1 MNLEFLLS
9 PLTDFARLIAGYFQ
23 EIWGFLIFIGT
34 ASSFLVILIGAIML
48 FVGVKVGKTTG
59 RGLILGGAILAII
72 IAYFTIYPP
81 DFDPNNNWWGSQVTV
96 E

>member
-1 MNLEFLLS
+1 MILEFLLS

-59 RGLILGGAILAII
+59 RGLILGGIILATI

-81 DFDPNNNWWGSQVTV
+81 DFNLV
-96 E
+96 

>member
-9 PLTDFARLIAGYFQ
+9 PLTDFARLVAGYFQ

-59 RGLILGGAILAII
+59 RGLILGGVILAII
-72 IAYFTIYPP
+72 IAYFTMYPP
-81 DFDPNNNWWGSQVTV
+81 NFDVI
-96 E
+96 